1 MTEWWK
7 RAFGLDPVDFILHF
21 LIGGLVVGGLADASQ
36 NDVVG
41 MVGSAALFAVYA
53 WRRQRALAALPAG
66 GMGYSSG
73 EVKLAELDAQAEEL
87 HELRGRLA
95 ELEERLDFTERMLAK
110 SREPEQ
116 LGRGQ

>member
-1 MTEWWK
+1 MEWWK
-7 RAFGLDPVDFILHF
+7 RYFGLDLIDFVVHF
-21 LIGGLVVGGLADASQ
+21 FAGALIVGGLADASK
-36 NDVVG
+36 NDTVG
-41 MVGSAALFAVYA
+41 LLGTAVLFLAYD
-53 WRRQRALAALPAG
+53 WRRRRALAALPAG
-66 GMGYSSG
+66 TGMSSG

-116 LGRGQ
+116 LGRGN

>member
-1 MTEWWK
+1 MEWWK
-7 RAFGLDPVDFILHF
+7 RAFGLDPIDFIVHF
-21 LIGGLVVGGLADASQ
+21 LAGGLIVGGIADAAQ
-36 NDVVG
+36 NDTVALLG
-41 MVGSAALFAVYA
+41 TGALFLAYA
-53 WRRQRALAALPAG
+53 WRRQRAIAALPATS
-66 GMGYSSG
+66 GMHSG

-116 LGRGQ
+116 LGRGN

>member
-1 MTEWWK
+1 MTTWWK
-7 RAFGLDPVDFILHF
+7 RTFGLDPIDFILHF
-21 LIGGLVVGGLADASQ
+21 LIGGFIVGGLGEASK
-36 NDVVG
+36 NDVVAL
-41 MVGSAALFAVYA
+41 VSTAALFAVYA

-66 GMGYSSG
+66 VGYSSG

-116 LGRGQ
+116 LGRGN

>member
-7 RAFGLDPVDFILHF
+7 RAFGLDPVDFIIHF
-21 LIGGLVVGGLADASQ
+21 LAGGFIVGGLAEASK
-36 NDVVG
+36 NDVVALLG
-41 MVGSAALFAVYA
+41 TAALFAAYA
-53 WRRQRALAALPAG
+53 WRRQRAIAALPAG
-66 GMGYSSG
+66 AGFSSG

-116 LGRGQ
+116 LGRGS

>member
-1 MTEWWK
+1 MMEWWK
-7 RAFGLDPVDFILHF
+7 RAFGLDPIDFIVHF
-21 LIGGLVVGGLADASQ
+21 LAGGLVVGGLADAAR

-41 MVGSAALFAVYA
+41 MVGSAVLFVAYA
-53 WRRQRALAALPAG
+53 WRRRRALASLPAG
-66 GMGYSSG
+66 PGMSSG

-116 LGRGQ
+116 LGRGN